1 MFDYLVIPTNPA
13 GGCHLRLLRALASE
27 HQFTVFSVQFEN
39 PCPDRIEW
47 VRIPAP
53 IRPLALLFLTFHLL
67 APVYYLFYRLRKRTR
82 FDLVQMVESNLSFGD
97 VCYAHFCH
105 TAYLK
110 EHWKE
115 AKPSGLRGFFRR
127 LDHGLHALME
137 RVAFRRVKKIVVPS
151 RGLAKELSRT
161 FPFTTR
167 KIRVISNAVDVD
179 GLGRP
184 ASFDRAG
191 FRSGFGFG
199 TEDAVF
205 LFAALGQFERKGLP
219 LLLDAL
225 KEVDLGRT
233 KLMVVGGEPDLV
245 ASYKDK
251 AHRLGL
257 NGAVVFTGM
266 RSDVRPYLW
275 SADAFVLPSSYE
287 TFSLVAYE
295 AAAAGLPVIAPR
307 LNGIDELLRE
317 GENGYTI
324 HRTREQVASALKTFT
339 VLPEDK
345 RRAMGLCAS
354 ATAAEYNPA
363 QFERKWRLFYNE
375 WISGPR

>member
-1 MFDYLVIPTNPA
+1 VFDYLVTPTNPA
-13 GGCHLRLLRALASE
+13 GGCHLRLLRALATE

-39 PCPDRIEW
+39 PDPNRIEW

-53 IRPLALLFLTFHLL
+53 IRPLALLFITFHLL
-67 APVYYLFYRLRKRTR
+67 APLYYLLYRLRKRTR

-105 TAYLK
+105 TTYLK
-110 EHWKE
+110 EHWRE
-115 AKPSGLRGFFRR
+115 AKPTGLRGFFRK
-127 LDHGLHALME
+127 LDHTLHALME
-137 RVAFRRVKKIVVPS
+137 RIAFRRAQKIVVPS
-151 RGLAKELSRT
+151 QGLAKEISRA
-161 FPFTTR
+161 FPFAAR
-167 KIRVISNAVDVD
+167 KMQVISNAVDVD
-179 GLGRP
+179 RLGRP
-184 ASFDRAG
+184 ASFDRNG
-191 FRSGFGFG
+191 FRSEFGFG
-199 TEDAVF
+199 TQDAVF

-219 LLLDAL
+219 LLLEAL
-225 KEVDLGRT
+225 KDADSGRT

-251 AHRLGL
+251 ARRLGL

-307 LNGIDELLRE
+307 LNGIEELVRE
-317 GENGYTI
+317 GENGYAI
-324 HRTREQVASALKTFT
+324 NRTREQVVSALKNFT
-339 VLPEDK
+339 VLPEE
-345 RRAMGLCAS
+345 RRAEMGRCAS
-354 ATAAEYNPA
+354 AAAAEYNPA
-363 QFERKWRLFYNE
+363 EFERKWRLFYNE
-375 WISGPR
+375 WISGPK

>member
-1 MFDYLVIPTNPA
+1 MFDYLVTPANPA

-39 PCPDRIEW
+39 PCPDRMEW
-47 VRIPAP
+47 VRIPVP
-53 IRPLALLFLTFHLL
+53 TRPLALLFITFHLL
-67 APVYYLFYRLRKRTR
+67 APVYYLLYRLRKRMR

-97 VCYAHFCH
+97 ICYAHFCH
-105 TAYLK
+105 TTYLK

-115 AKPSGLRGFFRR
+115 AKPSGLRGFFRK
-127 LDHGLHALME
+127 LDHALHAVME
-137 RVAFRRVKKIVVPS
+137 RVAFHRAQRIVVPS
-151 RGLAKELSRT
+151 RGLAKEISRI
-161 FPFTTR
+161 FPFAAR
-167 KIRVISNAVDVD
+167 KIQVISNAVDVD
-179 GLGRP
+179 DLGRP
-184 ASFDRAG
+184 ASFDRTS

-199 TEDAVF
+199 AEDAVF
-205 LFAALGQFERKGLP
+205 LFTALGQFERKGLP
-219 LLLDAL
+219 LLLEAL
-225 KEVDLGRT
+225 KEVGSDHT
-233 KLMVVGGEPDLV
+233 KLIVVGGQPDLV

-266 RSDVRPYLW
+266 RPDVRPYLW
-275 SADAFVLPSSYE
+275 SADAFVLPSAYE

-317 GENGYTI
+317 GENGYAI
-324 HRTREQVASALKTFT
+324 DRTRERVASALKTFT
-339 VLPEDK
+339 VLPEEK
-345 RRAMGLCAS
+345 RAAMGRYAS
-354 ATAAEYNPA
+354 AIAAEYNPA

-375 WISGPR
+375 WISGPK

>member
-1 MFDYLVIPTNPA
+1 MFDYLVTPTNPA
-13 GGCHLRLLRALASE
+13 GGCHLRLLRALAAE
-27 HQFTVFSVQFEN
+27 HQFTVFSVRFEN

-47 VRIPAP
+47 VRVPAP
-53 IRPLALLFLTFHLL
+53 MRPLALLFIAFHLL
-67 APVYYLFYRLRKRTR
+67 APVYYLFYRLRKRRR

-97 VCYAHFCH
+97 ICYAHFCH

-115 AKPSGLRGFFRR
+115 AKPSGMRGFFRK
-127 LDHGLHALME
+127 LDHTLHAVME
-137 RVAFRRVKKIVVPS
+137 RGAFRRAKKIVVPS
-151 RGLAKELSRT
+151 RGVAKELSQA
-161 FPFTTR
+161 FPFTAR
-167 KIRVISNAVDVD
+167 KIQVISNAVDVD

-184 ASFDRAG
+184 ATFDRTG

-199 TEDAVF
+199 TQDAVF

-219 LLLDAL
+219 LLLEAL
-225 KEVDLGRT
+225 KDVDSGRT

-266 RSDVRPYLW
+266 RPDVRPYLW

-317 GENGYTI
+317 GENGYAI
-324 HRTREQVASALKTFT
+324 DRTREQVASALKTFT
-339 VLPEDK
+339 VLPEEK
-345 RRAMGLCAS
+345 RIAMGRRAS
-354 ATAAEYNPA
+354 AAAAEYNPE

-375 WISGPR
+375 WISGLK